1 MTASLVTLDTTVGLQ
16 ASVLQQESVM
26 PDGTACV
33 ELGVPSLLTLP
44 TTQAPAV
51 CVL

>member
-33 ELGVPSLLTLP
+33 ERGVPRLLTLP
-44 TTQAPAV
+44 TTQASAV